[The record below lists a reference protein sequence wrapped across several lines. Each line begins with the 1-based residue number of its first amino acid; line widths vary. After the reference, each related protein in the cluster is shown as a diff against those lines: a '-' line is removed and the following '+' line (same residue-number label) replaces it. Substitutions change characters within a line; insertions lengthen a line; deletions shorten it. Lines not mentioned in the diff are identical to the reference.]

1 MKTSCHFIFSIS
13 AYIPMIVIFQSKMS
27 WSFRV
32 VLTVIILSSVSR
44 AKIIR
49 NNALM
54 TKMVSNYQ
62 RDNDVSD
69 PEAEKTPVLS
79 RMQNVLCKIFPT
91 IPCEMITQD
100 KTLKKLIEKSIQQI
114 NFKKLS
120 LDKTTPLPR
129 YLTLFPV
136 LNNED
141 LSHYV
146 QTHDAYKDTHKKNKI
161 MKEKKST
168 GKRKNKTKSK
178 HTAVYNRKK
187 MRKFY
192 PHKVKYRDKNSGPGT
207 GTVKEDFGDNSGDK
221 LSMSVEVPDMTL
233 TRKHQHY
240 SYKVEPAESPVWRI
254 DYMKHGEPSLDLFR
268 DQLGGKLVNNRA
280 SLARDVDR
288 PRKDVLHS
296 DVIIKKNYVRKNTD
310 TSDGAD

>member
-1 MKTSCHFIFSIS
+1 MC
-13 AYIPMIVIFQSKMS
+13 QSFK
-27 WSFRV
+27 V
-32 VLTVIILSSVSR
+32 VLTIIVLSSVSR

-62 RDNDVSD
+62 RDNDVSE
-69 PEAEKTPVLS
+69 PEGEKTPVLT
-79 RMQNVLCKIFPT
+79 RMQQVLCKNFPT
-91 IPCEMITQD
+91 IPCEMITED

-141 LSHYV
+141 LSNYV
-146 QTHDAYKDTHKKNKI
+146 QTHDVYKDTHKKNKI
-161 MKEKKST
+161 IKDKKSI

-192 PHKVKYRDKNSGPGT
+192 PHKVKYRDKNTAPGT
-207 GTVKEDFGDNSGDK
+207 GTGMGTGTGTIKEDFGDNSADK

-240 SYKVEPAESPVWRI
+240 SYKMEPADSPVWRI
-254 DYMKHGEPSLDLFR
+254 DYMKHGEHSLDLFR
-268 DQLGGKLVNNRA
+268 DQLGDKLVESRA
-280 SLARDVDR
+280 SLARDHER

-310 TSDGAD
+310 GSDGAE